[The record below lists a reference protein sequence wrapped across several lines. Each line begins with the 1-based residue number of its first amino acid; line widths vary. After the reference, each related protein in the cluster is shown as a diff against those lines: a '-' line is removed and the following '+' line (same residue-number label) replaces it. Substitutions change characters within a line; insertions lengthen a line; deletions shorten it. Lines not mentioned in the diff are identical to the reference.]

1 MAIKNW
7 VVGALGICLL
17 GGCSSAEP
25 KQPGD
30 AVGNGGAG
38 AQAGSS
44 GSSSGGTPSGS
55 GSGSGTSGGGS
66 SGGQPAA
73 GDGGA
78 SSPAN
83 AGTTTG
89 TPDGGSPSSAQNC
102 DSMMMATELSAD
114 LVIPSGKT
122 VCVGPGVTITA
133 TADITVQVE
142 GTLIVEGSAA
152 SPAQF
157 VGGGQPSSWHG
168 IVVASGGNLQ
178 LSHGTI
184 RDAQYGIHTMAGSA
198 FNIDY
203 ADIGTSFKTAVLE
216 SSGKID
222 HTYFRATAPPTI
234 SAASEVTIDDP
245 NGTMTILSASPAV
258 SNSDFIGASP
268 FTDLIRIGG
277 DSTPVF
283 DHVLVQNAHCGFHD
297 FGGTNNSPRVTNSII
312 EGLSYGVMAYTTK
325 PVFED
330 CVFQNNNN
338 DVGLCSG
345 ATSANEPVLTG
356 NYFASGNASIDPGCA
371 QIGTT
376 ATSSATTTIA
386 GAGPV
391 GL

>member
-1 MAIKNW
+1 MGSQTW
-7 VVGALGICLL
+7 FVGAVGLCVL
-17 GGCSSAEP
+17 GGCSSAAP

-38 AQAGSS
+38 GQPASS
-44 GSSSGGTPSGS
+44 GSSSGGAPSGS

-66 SGGQPAA
+66 SGGQPAHT
-73 GDGGA
+73 DGG
-78 SSPAN
+78 SSGPVH

-89 TPDGGSPSSAQNC
+89 TPDGGNPSTAQNC
-102 DSMMMATELSAD
+102 DSMMTQTDLSAD

-122 VCVGPGVTITA
+122 VCVGPGVKITA
-133 TADITVQVE
+133 TADVTVQVE
-142 GTLIVEGSAA
+142 GVLIVEGSAA

-178 LSHGTI
+178 LTYATI
-184 RDAQYGIHTMAGSA
+184 RDAQYGVHTMAGSA

-216 SSGKID
+216 SDGKID

-234 SAASEVTIDDP
+234 SAASAVTIDDP
-245 NGTMTILSASPAV
+245 NGTMTILSASPVV
-258 SNSDFIGASP
+258 SNSSFIGASP
-268 FTDLIRIGG
+268 FTDLVRIGG
-277 DSTPVF
+277 DSSPVF

-325 PVFED
+325 PVFEN
-330 CVFQNNNN
+330 CVFQNNGN

-356 NYFASGNASIDPGCA
+356 NYFASGKASIDPGCA

-376 ATSSATTTIA
+376 ATGSATATIP